1 MNSIIVKFINDQRSA
16 QPKYQGLFH
25 GVRSIVA
32 EEGLRGCYQG
42 LSATIMKQG
51 SNQVRICLKFH
62 FFFRRLMLKYDC
74 LDLTRKNARVII
86 LVCNAATGNGSKE
99 QLAQGKIFCQIT
111 VVSDQLLLSKERLLS
126 RI

>member
-32 EEGLRGCYQG
+32 AEGLRGCYQG

-51 SNQVRICLKFH
+51 SNQVRIYLRFH
-62 FFFRRLMLKYDC
+62 FFRILMLKYDC

-86 LVCNAATGNGSKE
+86 LVRNAATGNGSKE
-99 QLAQGKIFCQIT
+99 QLAQGKIFCQII
-111 VVSDQLLLSKERLLS
+111 VGDSMVSDHRL
-126 RI
+126 

>member
-51 SNQVRICLKFH
+51 SNQVRICLRFN
-62 FFFRRLMLKYDC
+62 FFFRILMLKYDC

-86 LVCNAATGNGSKE
+86 LVRNAATGNGSKE
-99 QLAQGKIFCQIT
+99 QLAQGKNFCQII
-111 VVSDQLLLSKERLLS
+111 VGDSMVSDHRL
-126 RI
+126 

>member
-1 MNSIIVKFINDQRSA
+1 MKKIVNSYSENSLKHVVNSIIVKFINDQRSA

-51 SNQVRICLKFH
+51 SNQVRICSGFH
-62 FFFRRLMLKYDC
+62 FFSSTDVKVLMLRFDEKKM
-74 LDLTRKNARVII
+74 RA
-86 LVCNAATGNGSKE
+86 
-99 QLAQGKIFCQIT
+99 
-111 VVSDQLLLSKERLLS
+111 
-126 RI
+126 